1 MINRLFVSAALIGL
15 VGGCANRQLVNRDIK
30 STIAESKMLASGI
43 KSTVEDIARLT
54 KDLQTAGK
62 ITQETANKVKAVYE
76 KAQKAQNIFLDSI
89 KALETLHITGVEK
102 LSFKEVF
109 DNKAALLLVLTELQE
124 LYQSVSK

>member
-1 MINRLFVSAALIGL
+1 MLNRFLICGLLIGL
-15 VGGCANRQLVNRDIK
+15 VSGCANRQLINRDLK

-62 ITQETANKVKAVYE
+62 ITEETANKVKAVYD
-76 KAQKAQNIFLDSI
+76 KVQKAQNIFLDSI
-89 KALETLHITGVEK
+89 GALEKLHATGVKK
-102 LSFKEVF
+102 LSAKEVF

-124 LYQSVSK
+124 LYQSISK